1 MGVVVGLAAGCWP
14 TLGAPHL
21 APPWVARRV
30 GANPRLARALRVDPE
45 ADRTTTVALVAAA
58 AVLLVGAVAVGVL
71 LLMIRSNLGFARLDL
86 RFAHFGSAHAT
97 DASTAVLRGVSLL
110 GGTGGAVVAAVV
122 VAVVESSRSRSAA
135 VVAFL
140 AAVVGGQFAVANIVK
155 WSVDRARPTIDQL
168 TGFASTSFP
177 SGHATAA
184 AASYAAFAM
193 LIGRGRSNVVKAAL
207 VGVGGAVAGA
217 VAATRVFL
225 GVHWFTDVLGGLLLG
240 WVWFAICSIAF
251 GGRWLRYGAPVE
263 TAGQIADGV
272 VTSVE

>member
-1 MGVVVGLAAGCWP
+1 M
-14 TLGAPHL
+14 
-21 APPWVARRV
+21 
-30 GANPRLARALRVDPE
+30 
-45 ADRTTTVALVAAA
+45 
-58 AVLLVGAVAVGVL
+58 LLVGAIGVGIL
-71 LLMIRSNLGFARLDL
+71 LLMIRSNTGLARLDL
-86 RFAHFGSAHAT
+86 RFAHFGADHHT
-97 DASTAVLRGVSLL
+97 DASTAVLRGISVL
-110 GGTGGAVVAAVV
+110 GGTGGAIVAAVV
-122 VAVVESSRSRSAA
+122 VAVVESSRARSAA

-140 AAVVGGQFAVANIVK
+140 AAVVGGQFAVANLVK
-155 WSVDRARPTIDQL
+155 WSVERARPTIEQL
-168 TGFASTSFP
+168 TGFAGASFP

-193 LIGRGRSNVVKAAL
+193 LLGRGRSNVVKAAL

-263 TAGQIADGV
+263 TAEQIAEV
-272 VTSVE
+272 VATPAE